1 MVEPNKRNH
10 QNYKWMLPYIMV
22 APSMLVVTIFVIYPI
37 MNSVIRS
44 FQVKETGA
52 FTLEHYLYFLTN
64 PLQQSNLIY
73 TLGIVLATVILT
85 ILFSYI
91 MALYIRFSD
100 SKLSEWMAAMNLLP
114 RFIPGMV
121 AVYSVIM
128 VIRDSGVISRI
139 GQIIGIEIQLG
150 WMYNYRG
157 IILMNLWFNIPFA
170 TLIILAALSGIQ
182 DAIIDSAKDVG
193 SNKWMI
199 FWKMIFPLS
208 YKDALIAVTFVFMS
222 NVGSFTTPYLMGG
235 NAPKMLGIALYD
247 QFNSYMDYEKA
258 AALSVIMFL
267 ICSVSAGI
275 YIYNNMREQE
285 WEKS

>member
-1 MVEPNKRNH
+1 
-10 QNYKWMLPYIMV
+10 MV
-22 APSMLVVTIFVIYPI
+22 APAMLVVSVFVIYPI
-37 MNSVIRS
+37 INSIIRS

-52 FTLEHYLYFLTN
+52 FTFEHYLYFLTN

-73 TLGIVLATVILT
+73 TLGIVLATVVLT

-139 GQIIGIEIQLG
+139 GQVIGIEIQLG
-150 WMYNYRG
+150 WMYNFRG

-170 TLIILAALSGIQ
+170 TLIILAALSSVQ
-182 DAIIDSAKDVG
+182 DSIIDSAKDVG
-193 SNKWMI
+193 ATKWII

-275 YIYNNMREQE
+275 YIYNNMKEQE

>member
-1 MVEPNKRNH
+1 MVESSEKNH
-10 QNYKWMLPYIMV
+10 QKHKWMIPYIMV
-22 APSMLVVTIFVIYPI
+22 APAMLVVSVFVIYPI
-37 MNSVIRS
+37 INSIIRS
-44 FQVKETGA
+44 FQVKETGV
-52 FTLEHYLYFLTN
+52 FTFEHYLYFLTN

-73 TLGIVLATVILT
+73 TLGIVLATVALT

-139 GQIIGIEIQLG
+139 GQVIGIEIQLG
-150 WMYNYRG
+150 WMYNFRG

-170 TLIILAALSGIQ
+170 TLIILAALSSVQ
-182 DAIIDSAKDVG
+182 DSIIDSAKDVG
-193 SNKWMI
+193 ATKWMI

-275 YIYNNMREQE
+275 YIYNNMKEQE